1 MTEPKD
7 IQSTE
12 PTTPANEAA
21 PRFQRRTS
29 MSFKLGLA
37 FLACSVFSIGLAL
50 EISYEL
56 TASTNT
62 SLLMALVFSLQ
73 VFFTIFLSRR
83 FGASL
88 MRTAQMIERVASGDL
103 DQPIEITRGDEI
115 GSVQAS
121 VESMRLRLLEQIRTL
136 DDRVESGL
144 NELQY
149 QKKAVDYHAILWV
162 TDEVGAITEVNNN
175 LCELTGFSRDEL
187 IGQPY
192 TIINS
197 GYHSEEFYASI
208 GEALEDAESWR
219 GELCI
224 TSKSG
229 DFFWLDST
237 VVPARDASS
246 EATRYTV
253 ISTDITAKKIA
264 QERLANAVHGS
275 RDGLWDWNLATDEVY
290 YGSQFCKMLGLEKEQ
305 LKPQP
310 EEWIK
315 LILPEDLALFQA
327 KLESHISGCDEV
339 FECEIRMSH
348 TDGEPRWMLCRGAA
362 IRDDEGRAIR
372 IAGSLAEITE
382 MKKAQRALKIA
393 AEHDRLTNMPNR
405 DLFKKHIDRGIELCG
420 DGDRRLF
427 AVLFFDFDR
436 FKVIND
442 SLGHKVGDELL
453 ISIGRRFEAELRPYD
468 VAARFGGDEFVVML
482 NNLHSVDE
490 AHEIATR
497 LLTAF
502 AEPHEIDGHSV
513 RSTASIGLV
522 TSDMG
527 YASADEIIRDAD
539 AAMYQAKAAGRGRV
553 VNFDAEMHNQAVDR
567 LSLEEDLEFAI
578 SRDELRL
585 HYQPIISLESGE
597 LEGFEAL
604 VRWQH
609 PDRGLVPPDSFIG
622 IAEDNGFIIPMGDWV
637 TRTACKQIQA
647 WNDRFGQ
654 HRRLFMNVNISKRQ
668 LTHPECVRSLRS
680 AIDDIGIDPSVL
692 KIEIT
697 ESTIVDNRSDII
709 STLEEIRALGFRLAM
724 DDFGTGH
731 SSLSGLH
738 RFPIDI
744 LKIDR
749 SFIASMEES
758 TELAAVVHSIVT
770 LAQNLGMDIVAE
782 GIETEAQIAI
792 LQAQEVQFGQGYHF
806 SKPLPPEEAEAY
818 ILGQSAERKAA

>member
-1 MTEPKD
+1 MTERKD
-7 IQSTE
+7 I
-12 PTTPANEAA
+12 PTQKPNLPVDESA
-21 PRFQRRTS
+21 PQFQRRTS

-37 FLACSVFSIGLAL
+37 FLACSVLSIGLAF

-56 TASTNT
+56 SGNT
-62 SLLMALVFSLQ
+62 SSSMLLALVFMLQ
-73 VFFTIFLSRR
+73 VFFTIYLSRR

-88 MRTAQMIERVASGDL
+88 KRTAEMVERVASGDL
-103 DQPIEITRGDEI
+103 EQPIAITRGDEI
-115 GSVQAS
+115 GMVQAS

-136 DDRVESGL
+136 DDRVEDGL

-162 TDEVGAITEVNNN
+162 TDGLGTIIDVNNN
-175 LCELTGFSRDEL
+175 LCELTGFRRDEL
-187 IGQPY
+187 IGQLY

-197 GYHSEEFYASI
+197 GYHTQEFYESI
-208 GEALEDAESWR
+208 GEALANSESWR

-229 DFFWLDST
+229 EFFWLDST
-237 VVPARDASS
+237 VVPARDGSGDV
-246 EATRYTV
+246 TRYSV
-253 ISTDITAKKIA
+253 ISTDITAKKTA

-275 RDGLWDWNLATDEVY
+275 RDGLWDWNLTTDEVY
-290 YGSQFCKMLGLEKEQ
+290 YGSQFCKMLGLEEDE
-305 LKPQP
+305 LEPQP

-315 LILPEDLALFQA
+315 LIYPEDLALFQA

-339 FECEIRMSH
+339 FECEIRMTH

-362 IRDDEGRAIR
+362 IRDAEGRAIR

-382 MKKAQRALKIA
+382 MKNAQRALKIA

-405 DLFKKHIDRGIELCG
+405 DLFQKHINRGIELSDNG
-420 DGDRRLF
+420 ERRLF

-453 ISIGRRFEAELRPYD
+453 ISIAQRFETELRPYD

-482 NNLHSVDE
+482 NNLQSVDE
-490 AHEIATR
+490 AHEIANR

-527 YASADEIIRDAD
+527 YSSADEIIRDAD

-553 VNFDAEMHNQAVDR
+553 VNFDAEMHSQAIDR
-567 LSLEEDLEFAI
+567 MSLEEDLEFAI
-578 SRDELRL
+578 ARDELRL
-585 HYQPIISLESGE
+585 HYQPIISLESGK

-609 PDRGLVPPDSFIG
+609 PERGLVPPDSFIG

-637 TRTACKQIQA
+637 LRTASRQIQS
-647 WNDRFGQ
+647 WNERFGQ
-654 HRRLFMNVNISKRQ
+654 SKRLFMNVNISKRQ
-668 LTHPECVRSLRS
+668 LTHPECVASLRN
-680 AIDDIGIDPSVL
+680 AIEELGVDPAVI

-709 STLEEIRALGFRLAM
+709 STLEEIRALGIRLAM

-770 LAQNLGMDIVAE
+770 LAQNLGMEIVAE

-792 LQAQEVQFGQGYHF
+792 LQAQEVQFGQGYLF
-806 SKPLPPEEAEAY
+806 SKPLPPEEAEAF
-818 ILGQSAERKAA
+818 ILGRSAGRQAA